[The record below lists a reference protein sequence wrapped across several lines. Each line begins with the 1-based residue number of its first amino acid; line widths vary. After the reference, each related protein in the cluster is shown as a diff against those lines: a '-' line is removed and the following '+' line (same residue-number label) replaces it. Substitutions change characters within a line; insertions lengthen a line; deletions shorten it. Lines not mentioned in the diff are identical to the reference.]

1 MQNPGDALKEAA
13 AGKRLGRT
21 VVVRSLSLRAT
32 SGRLRIGSLEFP
44 CALGRGGI
52 KARKREGDG
61 GTPLGTW
68 RLGRVWYRA
77 DRVPRP
83 WTALP
88 VRPIRPDDGWCDGA
102 SDRNYNRPVRLPY
115 AASAE
120 ALWRQDAVYDIV
132 VVIEHNQ
139 RPRVRGHGS
148 AVFLHLARPGFSPTE
163 GCIAVSRSHMLRLLA
178 SLARGARLRI
188 AR

>member
-1 MQNPGDALKEAA
+1 M
-13 AGKRLGRT
+13 RLRQ
-21 VVVRSLSLRAT
+21 VLEVRSQSLRAT
-32 SGRLRIGSLEFP
+32 SGRLRIGNLEFP

-61 GTPLGTW
+61 GTPLGAW
-68 RLGRVWYRA
+68 RLGTVWYRA

-83 WTALP
+83 RTGLAL
-88 VRPIRPDDGWCDGA
+88 RPIRPDDGWCDAA
-102 SDRNYNRPVRLPY
+102 SDRNYNRWVRLPY
-115 AASAE
+115 TASAE

-132 VVIEHNQ
+132 VVLEHNQ

-148 AVFLHLARPGFSPTE
+148 AVFLHIARPGFSPTE
-163 GCIAVSRSHMLRLLA
+163 GCIAVSRPDMLRLLA
-178 SLARGARLRI
+178 SVARGARLRI